1 MKKNRVLTMLLC
13 IMLVFSSCASDS
25 APELVFI
32 TEKVILREP
41 DNTFAISNDMELV
54 SVDGVTYAFE
64 QAVSSDERMDC
75 IEKTQSILDR
85 IGSENE
91 IHIYIYDN
99 NTYNS
104 TYINEGAIY
113 TSVQSWESSEYIS
126 YLLLGLFGEYCNYGA
141 VYGYTA
147 LLYRQLNGATV
158 EKDEFV
164 WDNTMDCSAL
174 DLNLLCFN
182 ETFVSIK
189 EVENV
194 RNISAAFVSDY
205 MDMYGVSKFHEL
217 LINSGT
223 VEGVDL
229 FGKALSDFY
238 SANHIDYIPSNVLYA
253 FGGRSYDYIARCP
266 YAAFFI
272 TNDWYD
278 ENAEQNPLTYEN
290 FLHQSYIDVK
300 KFFEV
305 NSEQMG
311 KYQSLFGLEPYNN
324 DLKVYFSNNKRLSR
338 VSYYKPETHSIYLM
352 NVDSLMHEYIHS
364 ITVEHNPSDSIWS
377 IEGGARYFSYKY
389 DSYGIALLNVHYN
402 APASSEENLYI
413 REYKEK
419 IGRDIDIEFDF
430 TELEDII
437 VYSIG
442 YSDPNSSYAAGSSFV
457 AYMVSQFGEDEVI
470 DMIFSEHGIEHS
482 LYTEL
487 VDNWVSY
494 INTKYENYSKYK

>member
-13 IMLVFSSCASDS
+13 IILIFSSCASDS

-32 TEKVILREP
+32 TEKIILREP
-41 DNTFAISNDMELV
+41 DNTFALSKDMELS
-54 SVDGVTYAFE
+54 SVDGLTYAFE
-64 QAVSSDERMDC
+64 RAVSSDERMDC
-75 IEKTQSILDR
+75 IKETQSILDI
-85 IGSENE
+85 IGSKNK
-91 IHIYIYDN
+91 IHIYVYADS
-99 NTYNS
+99 TYND
-104 TYINEGAIY
+104 TYISDGAIY
-113 TSVQSWESSEYIS
+113 TFVQSWKSPEYIS

-141 VYGYTA
+141 IYGYA
-147 LLYRQLNGATV
+147 AFLYGQLNGATAR
-158 EKDEFV
+158 KNEFV
-164 WDNTMDCSAL
+164 WDNATNCSAL

-182 ETFVSIK
+182 ETFVSPK

-194 RNISAAFVSDY
+194 RNISVAFVSDY
-205 MDMYGVSKFHEL
+205 MNVHGISKFHEL

-223 VEGVDL
+223 VEGAEL

-272 TNDWYD
+272 TKDWYD

-290 FLHQSYIDVK
+290 FLHQNYVDVK

-305 NSEQMG
+305 NSEQMR
-311 KYQSLFGLEPYNN
+311 KYQFLFGLEPYNN

-364 ITVEHNPSDSIWS
+364 ITVEHNPSDSMWS
-377 IEGGARYFSYKY
+377 IEGATRYFSYKY
-389 DSYGIALLNVHYN
+389 DDYGIAILNADYN

-413 REYKEK
+413 REFKEK
-419 IGRDIDIEFDF
+419 IGRDIEIEVDF
-430 TELEDII
+430 TEIEDII
-437 VYSIG
+437 VYSRG

-457 AYMVSQFGEDEVI
+457 AYMVSQFGEEEVI
-470 DMIFSEHGIEHS
+470 GMIFSEQGVEHS

-494 INTKYENYSKYK
+494 INTNYADYSKYK